1 MKKIF
6 KTLAVC
12 AVAGTLCAGVAAMAG
27 CAEKTETFTGE
38 YKYANAWTPSKYY
51 GVKVEVTVKGD
62 KISEVKLVDCDYT
75 VVTSTW
81 GDSGKWT
88 NGIEGLLGQYVGKTV
103 DEVKKIEVKKEA
115 NGQPSDKQELGGL
128 LITGATQGSG
138 RLLLAVQNALN
149 ELETREAWGLV
160 HGAGYAGY
168 ATITYKAGAI
178 SDVTL
183 SEVCLPTYVTAGSDV
198 ADDYKVTAT
207 INSHGKPATKVF
219 YKTVKYDT
227 VTMTY
232 DATLDSNGYSK
243 GYMIGDKTLVE
254 YFQTEKN
261 VEVYYNAVMNNAVSV
276 VVGKKADNS
285 DEVKKDV
292 MTKKALSKEENGYWA
307 NDTHTGY
314 DSAWKW
320 NRDLTVKY
328 VKEHGVE
335 NLLKLKKDET
345 TNTWKE
351 GTIDTGATWT
361 DLNSDT
367 TGKGYLSY
375 AQLIKKASDAKK

>member
-149 ELETREAWGLV
+149 EIKMGEAWGLV
-160 HGAGYAGY
+160 HKANYVGYAS
-168 ATITYKAGAI
+168 ITYKAGAI

-183 SEVCLPTYVTAGSDV
+183 SEVCLPTEVTAGSDV
-198 ADDYKVTAT
+198 ADEYKVTVGEGEKAK
-207 INSHGKPATKVF
+207 SY
-219 YKTVKYDT
+219 YKTVKYDS

-232 DATLDSNGYSK
+232 DATK
-243 GYMIGDKTLVE
+243 GYMVGDKTLVE

-261 VEVYYNAVMNNAVSV
+261 AQVYYNAVMNNSVSV
-276 VVGKKADNS
+276 VVGKKEDGSEDA
-285 DEVKKDV
+285 KKTI

-307 NDTHTGY
+307 GDKIHEGQLG
-314 DSAWKW
+314 WKA
-320 NRDLTVKY
+320 NRDATCKY
-328 VKEHGVE
+328 VKEHGVD
-335 NLLKLKKDET
+335 NLLKLVRDTKNDDNPNG
-345 TNTWKE
+345 TNMWMD
-351 GTIDTGATWT
+351 GTVSTGATWT

-367 TGKGYLSY
+367 TGKNFVSY
-375 AQLIKKASDAKK
+375 SQLIVNASKAVK